1 MEAFSQLVNLTLD
14 DQCYALPL
22 VQVERVIHAIEVT
35 PLPDAPDVI
44 LGVINLRGKVIAVI
58 NLRQRFGL
66 PERKISP
73 QDNFIIA
80 TTTHRRIALVA
91 DSVNG
96 VIEIPQSRILGAA
109 DILPHME
116 YVEGVVR
123 LEDGLVL
130 IHDLE
135 RFLSL
140 EEGQGLDQALGEAA
154 G

>member
-1 MEAFSQLVNLTLD
+1 MEAFAQLVNLTLD

-22 VQVERVIHAIEVT
+22 AQVERVIHAVEVT

-44 LGVINLRGKVIAVI
+44 LGVINLHGQIMAVA

-66 PERKISP
+66 PGREISL
-73 QDNFIIA
+73 QDRFIIA
-80 TTTHRRIALVA
+80 TTTHRKIALVA
-91 DSVNG
+91 DAVNG
-96 VIEIPQSRILGAA
+96 VIEIPQSRILEAA
-109 DILPHME
+109 GILPHME
-116 YVEGVVR
+116 YVDGVVR

-140 EEGQGLDQALGEAA
+140 EEGQGLDRALGEVT